1 MITDHKEKG
10 QIREIAL
17 EVLMEVLERGGYS
30 HKVLG
35 AALLKYQYMDK
46 QQRGFLTRLCEGT
59 IERALELDYI
69 IDHFSKVPVKKQK
82 PVIRNILR
90 MSVYQ
95 LKYMDSVPDSAACNE
110 AVKLATK
117 KGFYNLK
124 GFVNGVL
131 RNISRGINECNYP
144 DKKRELGKYLSV
156 VYSMPLWLVEFWLG
170 IYSEQVV
177 EDMLKAFC
185 SVKETTIR
193 VNLDKTNPTKLR
205 ELLEQ
210 QDIKVAQGTYFP
222 YALKISGYNYLSS
235 LEEFKQGYFQVQ
247 DESSM
252 LVGEVASIKPG
263 NLVVDVCA
271 APGGKSLHVAQL
283 LKGTGKVLSRD
294 LTLDKTALIEENNS
308 RLGFSNIEVEQYDAL
323 TFDSR
328 LENQADVV
336 IADLPCSGL
345 GVITKKPDIK
355 YRVTKDDL
363 TSLSE
368 LQKDILKVVS
378 RYVKPGGTLIY
389 STCTINPLENEENV
403 KWLESTKGFRL
414 ENLDSYL
421 PQSLLS
427 DTTKKGYF
435 QLLPGVHQAD
445 GFFVARLKKRI
456 NSV

>member
-1 MITDHKEKG
+1 MTTDHKEKG

-131 RNISRGINECNYP
+131 RNISRGINELSYP
-144 DKKRELGKYLSV
+144 DKSKEPGKYLSV

-170 IYSEQVV
+170 IYSDQVV

-185 SVKETTIR
+185 SIKETTIR
-193 VNLDKTNPTKLR
+193 VNLNKIEPSKLKV
-205 ELLEQ
+205 LLENQ
-210 QDIKVAQGTYFP
+210 NIKVTEGTYFP

-235 LEEFKQGYFQVQ
+235 LEEFKEGYFQVQ

-252 LVGEVASIKPG
+252 LVGEVAGAMPG
-263 NLVVDVCA
+263 NLLVDVCA

-294 LTLDKTALIEENNS
+294 LTLEKTALIEDNNS
-308 RLGFSNIEVEQYDAL
+308 RLGFSNIKVEQYDAL
-323 TFDSR
+323 TFDSN

-355 YRVTKDDL
+355 YRVTKEDL

-368 LQKDILKVVS
+368 LQKEILKVVS

-403 KWLESTKGFRL
+403 KWLESTKEFRL
-414 ENLDSYL
+414 ESLDSYL

-427 DTTKKGYF
+427 DTTKKGYI
-435 QLLPGVHQAD
+435 QLLPGMHQAD
-445 GFFVARLKKRI
+445 GFFVARFKKE
-456 NSV
+456 NK

>member
-1 MITDHKEKG
+1 MTTDQKDKG
-10 QIREIAL
+10 QVREIAL
-17 EVLMEVLERGGYS
+17 EVLIEVLEKGGYS

-69 IDHFSKVPVKKQK
+69 IDQFSKVPVKKQK

-124 GFVNGVL
+124 GFINGVL
-131 RNISRGINECNYP
+131 RNISRGLQEISYP
-144 DKKRELGKYLSV
+144 DKAKQPALYYSV
-156 VYSMPLWLVEFWLG
+156 TYSMPLWLVEFFLDL
-170 IYSEQVV
+170 YNEETVST
-177 EDMLKAFC
+177 MLEAFC
-185 SVKETTIR
+185 GDRETTIR
-193 VNLDKTNPTKLR
+193 VNLNKTSVEELT
-205 ELLEQ
+205 ELLKQ
-210 QDIKVAQGTYFP
+210 QDIKVTKGAYFP

-235 LEEFKQGYFQVQ
+235 LEEFKKGYFQVQ

-252 LVGEVASIKPG
+252 VVGEAAGIKPN

-283 LKGTGKVLSRD
+283 LKNTGKVISRD
-294 LTLDKTALIEENNS
+294 LTADKTALIEENNS
-308 RLGFSNIEVEQYDAL
+308 RLGFTNVEVEVHDAL
-323 TFDSR
+323 AFDPT
-328 LENQADVV
+328 LLNQADVV

-355 YRVTKDDL
+355 YRITKEDL
-363 TSLSE
+363 DSLVG
-368 LQKDILKVVS
+368 LQRDILKVVS

-389 STCTINPLENEENV
+389 STCTINPHENEENV
-403 KWLESTKGFRL
+403 KWLLEQGGFTAES
-414 ENLDSYL
+414 LDLYIPEKLHSV
-421 PQSLLS
+421 
-427 DTTKKGYF
+427 TTKKGYL
-435 QLLPGVHQAD
+435 QLIPGMNESD
-445 GFFVARLKKRI
+445 GFFVSRLKK
-456 NSV
+456 SK